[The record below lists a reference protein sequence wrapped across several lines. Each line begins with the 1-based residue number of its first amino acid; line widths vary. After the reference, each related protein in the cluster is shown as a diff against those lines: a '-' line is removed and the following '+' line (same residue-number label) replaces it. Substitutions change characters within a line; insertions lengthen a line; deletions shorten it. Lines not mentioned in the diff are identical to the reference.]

1 MNYDSI
7 VLASA
12 SPRRSALLTQIG
24 VAHEVVPAEL
34 DEARLPG
41 EPPRVYVERL
51 ARDKARAAS
60 AALGVARGRPVLAAD
75 TSVVLGDEIFGKPAD
90 EDECV
95 RMLQALS
102 GRSHEV
108 MTGIALVAGEALLA
122 DVNVSRVTF
131 RPLETDECR
140 RYWRTGEPRGK
151 AGGYAV
157 QGFAATFIE
166 RVEGSYSGVMGLPLC
181 ETARLLAAAGV
192 RTWQGRPA

>member
-1 MNYDSI
+1 MTYAPI

-24 VAHEVVPAEL
+24 VAHEVLATDL

-41 EPPRVYVERL
+41 EPPHVYVERL
-51 ARDKARAAS
+51 ARDKALAAR
-60 AALGVARGRPVLAAD
+60 AALGNADRVLLAAD
-75 TSVVLGDEIFGKPAD
+75 TSVVLGDEIFGKP
-90 EDECV
+90 EDEAHCV
-95 RMLQALS
+95 RMLMALS
-102 GRSHEV
+102 GRTHEV
-108 MTGIALVAGEALLA
+108 MTGIAVLAGETLLA
-122 DVNVSRVTF
+122 DVNVSRVSF
-131 RPLETDECR
+131 RALDDEECR

-166 RVEGSYSGVMGLPLC
+166 RIDGSYSSVMGLPLF

-192 RTWQGRPA
+192 PAWRQEGA

>member
-1 MNYDSI
+1 MTYDSI
-7 VLASA
+7 FLASA

-24 VAHEVVPAEL
+24 VAHQLCAVDL

-51 ARDKARAAS
+51 ARDKALAAA
-60 AALGVARGRPVLAAD
+60 AALGAALDRPLLAAD
-75 TSVVLGDEIFGKPAD
+75 TTVVLDDEIFAKPAD
-90 EDECV
+90 EDDCV

-102 GRSHEV
+102 GRTHEV
-108 MTGIALVAGEALLA
+108 MTGVALLAGPALLA

-131 RPLETDECR
+131 RRLDAAECR
-140 RYWRTGEPRGK
+140 RYWCTGEPRGK

-157 QGFAATFIE
+157 QGFGATLIE
-166 RVEGSYSGVMGLPLC
+166 RLEGSHSGVMGLPLC

-192 RTWQGRPA
+192 ALWQGQAA

>member
-1 MNYDSI
+1 MTYTPI

-24 VAHEVVPAEL
+24 VAHEVLAADL

-51 ARDKARAAS
+51 ARDKARAAR
-60 AALGVARGRPVLAAD
+60 AALGVADRVLLAAD
-75 TSVVLGDEIFGKPAD
+75 TSVVLGDEIFGKP
-90 EDECV
+90 EDEADCV
-95 RMLQALS
+95 RMLMALS
-102 GRSHEV
+102 GRTHEV
-108 MTGIALVAGEALLA
+108 MTGIAVLAGDNLLA
-122 DVNVSRVTF
+122 DVNVSRVSF
-131 RPLETDECR
+131 RRLDAEECR

-157 QGFAATFIE
+157 QGYAATFIE
-166 RVEGSYSGVMGLPLC
+166 RLDGSYSSVMGLPLY

-192 RTWQGRPA
+192 PAWQQEDA